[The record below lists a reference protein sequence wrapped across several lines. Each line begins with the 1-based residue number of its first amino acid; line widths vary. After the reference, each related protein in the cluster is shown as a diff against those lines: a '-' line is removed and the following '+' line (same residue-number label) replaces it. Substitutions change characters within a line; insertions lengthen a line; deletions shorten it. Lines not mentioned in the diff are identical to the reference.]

1 MLGFLIR
8 LVGYALLL
16 ELSSRFAQQ
25 MWTQYGLDDVAALQP
40 LHDTGILVLWAAP
53 IVLALFGFGAL
64 RNAAIFVGFALAAA
78 ALTAPF
84 ALARF
89 VFAT

>member
-1 MLGFLIR
+1 MAGFIIR

-25 MWTQYGLDDVAALQP
+25 LWVQNGLDNVASLQT
-40 LHDTGILVLWAAP
+40 LHDDGILALWIAP
-53 IVLALFGFGAL
+53 FVLALFGFGAL
-64 RNAAIFVGFALAAA
+64 RTTAIFLGFALAAA

-89 VFAT
+89 ALSG